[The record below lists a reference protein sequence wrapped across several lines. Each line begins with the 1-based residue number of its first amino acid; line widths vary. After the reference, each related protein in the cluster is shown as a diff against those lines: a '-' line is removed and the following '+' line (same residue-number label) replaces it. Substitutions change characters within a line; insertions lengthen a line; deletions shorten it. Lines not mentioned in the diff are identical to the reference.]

1 MARYQIVTIG
11 DEVLKYPAKAVTKF
25 DDRIQKLLERM
36 EETVREENGVGLA
49 APQVGISKRVILVL
63 LEEEDRFLPMINPE
77 ILDFQGGEV
86 LGQEGCLSVPGKMG
100 FVKRWDKLTVR
111 YQDPEGHER
120 EMEAQGMLAR
130 IIQHEADHLN
140 GVLFIQR
147 AEQVED
153 IE

>member
-25 DDRIQKLLERM
+25 DERIQKLIAQM

-77 ILDFQGGEV
+77 ILDRQGGEV
-86 LGQEGCLSVPGKMG
+86 LGQEGCLSVPGKIGM
-100 FVKRWDKLTVR
+100 VKRWDKLTVR
-111 YQDPEGHER
+111 YQDPEGRVQEL
-120 EMEAQGMLAR
+120 EAQGMLAR
-130 IIQHEADHLN
+130 IIQHEEDHLN
-140 GVLFIQR
+140 GILFIQR

-153 IE
+153 F